1 MFFKQSLLPPYL
13 DVLVS
18 NAMRLGYYDLA
29 YFLTNT
35 LFDPIPTWRIE
46 NSLVENTRSSG
57 TMLRLLIIM

>member
-18 NAMRLGYYDLA
+18 NVMRLGYYDLA

-35 LFDPIPTWRIE
+35 LFDSIPTWRIE
-46 NSLVENTRSSG
+46 NSFVENSRSSA
-57 TMLRLLIIM
+57 TML

>member
-1 MFFKQSLLPPYL
+1 MFSKQSLLPLYL

-35 LFDPIPTWRIE
+35 LFDPIPTGRIE
-46 NSLVENTRSSG
+46 NSHVKNSRSSA
-57 TMLRLLIIM
+57 TML